1 MTKKIVIAASIIASF
16 CFVYFLVIPAFAGT
30 FTIPPAV
37 TFGPLVVRL
46 YGIIMAASVLVG
58 YLIGR
63 KFCSRFGIKVDD
75 WDNFAFWLVV
85 VSFLCARLYFIIFT
99 WKYFAQNPTET
110 YKIWHGGLS
119 IYGALF
125 GGLLFT
131 YLWTRKKTSAFAQV
145 FDLLALAIPLSQALG
160 RWGNF
165 FNQEAFG
172 MPTNLPWK
180 MYVSP
185 EFRPR
190 ALADFNYF
198 HPAFLYESLCMIAVF
213 FIIYKLMG
221 KLRPGVLGLVYI
233 CLYSLVRF
241 FIEPIR
247 IDSFWIGNYRV
258 DQVVAMAAAL
268 VAGIFI
274 VYLQFSRDMA
284 ADQNPE
290 LGDGSSD

>member
-1 MTKKIVIAASIIASF
+1 MKKIIIAVSIIACF
-16 CFVYFLVIPAFAGT
+16 CFIYFLVIPAFAGT
-30 FTIPPAV
+30 YTIPPVIEA
-37 TFGPLVVRL
+37 GPVVIRL
-46 YGIIMAASVLVG
+46 YGIVMAASVLAG

-63 KFCSRFGIKVDD
+63 RFSGRFGMKADD
-75 WDNFAFWLVV
+75 WDNFSFWLVV
-85 VSFLCARLYFIIFT
+85 VSFLCARLYFVAFT
-99 WKYFAQNPTET
+99 WKYFAQNPNEI

-119 IYGALF
+119 IYGALL
-125 GGLLFT
+125 GGIAFA
-131 YLWTRKKTSAFAQV
+131 YFWTRNKPYKFANA
-145 FDLLALAIPLSQALG
+145 FDLLAISIPLAQALG

-198 HPAFLYESLCMIAVF
+198 HPAFLYESLCMVAVF
-213 FIIYKLMG
+213 FIIYKLIG
-221 KLRPGVLGLVYI
+221 RLKPGVLGLAYV

-258 DQVVAMAAAL
+258 DQIVAMAAAL
-268 VAGIFI
+268 VGGIFI
-274 VYLQFSRDMA
+274 VYLQFSESMD
-284 ADQNPE
+284 ADKNRPPGQNSQ
-290 LGDGSSD
+290 D